1 MASPHG
7 DVSFFPPFRRQG
19 RAKVE
24 AARLSE
30 AQGRRAA
37 RPLGAAAAVSQAVRQ
52 VDASSFPLPLPPPP
66 PQTSSLHSPSTPLFL
81 LHHHLLYKGQAE
93 GGSDAASLPSIWCRM
108 PLSGCQPAHSNEG
121 CHQGYCRLERCL
133 APPRLLFPSLPPSGF
148 HLLSLS
154 AVPPWIPCKNYSRC
168 SILLETGC
176 GANGGNL

>member
-7 DVSFFPPFRRQG
+7 DVSFFSPFRRQG

-37 RPLGAAAAVSQAVRQ
+37 WPLGAAAAVSQAVRQ
-52 VDASSFPLPLPPPP
+52 VDATSFPLPLPPPP
-66 PQTSSLHSPSTPLFL
+66 PQTSSLHSPPTPLFL
-81 LHHHLLYKGQAE
+81 LHHHILYKGQAE

-121 CHQGYCRLERCL
+121 CHQGYCRLEHCL

-154 AVPPWIPCKNYSRC
+154 TVPP
-168 SILLETGC
+168 
-176 GANGGNL
+176 